1 MARKCRH
8 ADFFDGLT
16 RPSMRLL
23 VRVYVFAGA
32 PHGLT
37 VDGLARYW
45 RARSPSWR
53 SAPADDAGGMEAT
66 LTRRFLSEGFC
77 GVDGSLRQPL
87 Q

>member
-23 VRVYVFAGA
+23 VRIYVSAGA

-45 RARSPSWR
+45 RARLHHGALRSPTTQ
-53 SAPADDAGGMEAT
+53 A
-66 LTRRFLSEGFC
+66 
-77 GVDGSLRQPL
+77 
-87 Q
+87 